1 MESHLIAATMP
12 TPKRDALKEF
22 LEEKLQNASAYHFA
36 PMGLLDVLR
45 IDPQKLRSQAP
56 FVLHDMSSGLEE
68 LITSDPRFLGRT
80 VKMVRTLNGRSGFY
94 PSFVGPRLLQ
104 RTIDTGSAS
113 AGISWLQKVLST
125 QVADGKFITALW
137 NVPVNEEV
145 QLAPDVRLVP
155 FDSLPNSG
163 QKTAIEN
170 SQFQTGIISTAL
182 AWQPPS
188 SALVVPYQVAPFLSD
203 QEEDPAIDV
212 KFSDLHESVADVTLL
227 LTLIGPRVAIQV
239 AHWFNFDD
247 PDLELALL
255 GQSRGSQMMEI
266 LPKLTGQD
274 PPALNAEEAMEIIRR
289 FNALAPSAKE
299 KIKIATDRL
308 KRALLRHQPAD
319 RAVEVSIAL
328 EILCGDKQTSEMT
341 HKVKVRA
348 VRLLGGS
355 PGVRERNRSILT
367 KTYDVRSKLV
377 HQGSHDTKPI
387 SVLGVSME
395 VDAVISEACRLC
407 AELIKTVIRR
417 GAFPDWLHF
426 DINDHGSTLLDAQV
440 SDPEHG

>member
-1 MESHLIAATMP
+1 MKSHSIAATTS
-12 TPKRDALKEF
+12 TPKRDALVEF
-22 LEEKLQNASAYHFA
+22 LEEKLQQASAYRFA
-36 PMGLLDVLR
+36 PMGLLDVLK
-45 IDPQKLRSQAP
+45 IDPQNFRSQAP

-68 LITSDPRFLGRT
+68 LITSDPRFLGCA
-80 VKMVRTLNGRSGFY
+80 VKMVRTLNGASGFY
-94 PSFVGPRLLQ
+94 PRFVGPRLLQ
-104 RTIDTGSAS
+104 RTFETGSAI
-113 AGISWLQKVLST
+113 AAITWLQKVLST
-125 QVADGKFITALW
+125 QVAGGKFITALW
-137 NVPVNEEV
+137 NVPVASEV
-145 QLAPDVRLVP
+145 QLTPDVRLVP

-163 QKTAIEN
+163 QKAAIEN
-170 SQFQTGIISTAL
+170 SQFHTGIISTPL

-188 SALVVPYQVAPFLSD
+188 SALVTPYQVENFLSD
-203 QEEDPAIDV
+203 QNEKPEENG
-212 KFSDLHESVADVTLL
+212 KFSLLHQSMADITLL

-247 PDLELALL
+247 PDLEFALL

-266 LPKLTGQD
+266 LPKLTGQN
-274 PPALNAEEAMEIIRR
+274 PLVLNAEEAIEIIRR
-289 FNALAPSAKE
+289 FNALTPSAKE

-308 KRALLRHQPAD
+308 RRALLRHQPAD

-348 VRLLGGS
+348 VRLLGGAPS
-355 PGVRERNRSILT
+355 ARERNRTIVT

-395 VDAVISEACRLC
+395 VDAVISEACYLC

-426 DINDHGSTLLDAQV
+426 DINDHGSTLLETSQ
-440 SDPEHG
+440 

>member
-1 MESHLIAATMP
+1 MKSPSIAATTP
-12 TPKRDALKEF
+12 TPKRDALEEF
-22 LEEKLQNASAYHFA
+22 LEEKLQQASTYRFA
-36 PMGLLDVLR
+36 PMGLLDLLK
-45 IDPQKLRSQAP
+45 IDPQNFHSQAP

-80 VKMVRTLNGRSGFY
+80 IKMVRTLNGAYGFY
-94 PSFVGPRLLQ
+94 PSFLGPRLLQ
-104 RTIDTGSAS
+104 RTFDTGSAS
-113 AGISWLQKVLST
+113 EAITWLEKVLSM

-137 NVPVNEEV
+137 NVPVASEV
-145 QLAPDVRLVP
+145 QLTPDVRLVP

-163 QKTAIEN
+163 QKTSIQN
-170 SQFQTGIISTAL
+170 SQFQTGIISTPL
-182 AWQPPS
+182 VWQPPS
-188 SALVVPYQVAPFLSD
+188 SALVAPYQVAKFLCD
-203 QEEDPAIDV
+203 QEEKPAEDGE
-212 KFSDLHESVADVTLL
+212 FSLLQESVADITLL

-266 LPKLTGQD
+266 LPKLTEQNPSVLD
-274 PPALNAEEAMEIIRR
+274 AEEAIEIIRR
-289 FNALAPSAKE
+289 FNALTPSAKE

-308 KRALLRHQPAD
+308 RRALLRHQPAD

-328 EILCGDKQTSEMT
+328 EILCGDAQTSEMT

-348 VRLLGGS
+348 VRLLGGNPS
-355 PGVRERNRSILT
+355 VRERNRTIVT

-387 SVLGVSME
+387 SILGVSME
-395 VDAVISEACRLC
+395 VDAVISEACHLC

-426 DINDHGSTLLDAQV
+426 DINDHGSTLIETPQ
-440 SDPEHG
+440 